1 MTTSGFKMAVLAS
14 AAVLAF
20 ALAPAHAQSTK
31 PDAAARAAA
40 AEKSAPKTIIGGPY
54 PSLLVDNTRTTTPPL
69 LERRPEQTT
78 LSARSAAGDV
88 VVTRSVV
95 GPAPFRAIT
104 VDDWRQDFDGAAP
117 GVYATSVAFAPAG
130 KTLSGLQ
137 VGLAYSP
144 SLRQCA
150 DGLCAPGAGLTL
162 APDGRLVTETPR
174 FDDVVEASL
183 FYQKRLSSDGF
194 LLGVGARYVEAAES
208 AQRVSPLIGGY
219 QAYSLGVNLG
229 YRGVTIGGSVK
240 SSNAGLAATGDN
252 DDYLAFDAGITF
264 RSGEERGDWGF
275 MLGYGQS
282 EANVIGPNPVNP
294 TLFRDTQRAQAGVTY
309 FIGRGVTIGAAAQY
323 TEADKAAAAAGEP
336 AEATT
341 FVFESSIR
349 F

>member
-1 MTTSGFKMAVLAS
+1 MATSKVKTALAAS
-14 AAVLAF
+14 AAIFAL
-20 ALAPAHAQSTK
+20 ALAPALAQSTK
-31 PDAAARAAA
+31 PSPKAAQESA
-40 AEKSAPKTIIGGPY
+40 APKTIIGGPY
-54 PSLLVDNTRTTTPPL
+54 PSILVESNRTSAPPL
-69 LERRPEQTT
+69 LERRPEQAT

-88 VVTRSVV
+88 VVSRT
-95 GPAPFRAIT
+95 PIAAPDFRAIS
-104 VDDWRQDFDGAAP
+104 VEDWRQDFDRAAP
-117 GVYATSVAFAPAG
+117 GAYATSVAFAPAG

-150 DGLCAPGAGLTL
+150 DGLCAPGGGITL

-194 LLGVGARYVEAAES
+194 LLGVGARYVDAAES

-240 SSNAGLAATGDN
+240 SSNAGLAAASLGDN

-323 TEADKAAAAAGEP
+323 SEANKAGAAVGEP
-336 AEATT
+336 ADATT
-341 FVFESSIR
+341 VVIESSIK